1 MQMLLYPF
9 LQVCK
14 IVKISCQCLR
24 QLLTL
29 PLNVTAS
36 PKVLCWQG
44 CPMQIGVSVGTEER
58 RIKDHHPYLQFCLEQ
73 IKSMQSPCSKKL
85 PRIRLKPTKQL
96 VVGEQI
102 TPHTLLL
109 TPACKRRRH
118 PSAALVPIPLSS
130 LWTVRA
136 ILARWSLLCK
146 PPLVTY
152 PCWDVL
158 KF

>member
-96 VVGEQI
+96 VVGEQNYPTHSFWRLHVSAGAI
-102 TPHTLLL
+102 PAPRWYPYQWALCGQSGPFWPGDHCCVSPH
-109 TPACKRRRH
+109 
-118 PSAALVPIPLSS
+118 
-130 LWTVRA
+130 
-136 ILARWSLLCK
+136 WSHTH
-146 PPLVTY
+146 VET
-152 PCWDVL
+152 
-158 KF
+158 F